1 MADYKISELTA
12 GTVTNDTLL
21 ESSIPDGNGGY
32 DSRSVEAKDIAD
44 LKTIDGLPSASAQ
57 TPPVTISSTD
67 SVAIDHNGTE
77 YKATVGEVC
86 NKIDITAFTSVT
98 PASNDL
104 LLISDT
110 DDSGKPKSTTAA
122 AVAESSTRFTT
133 NIIDSNYID
142 LSSYSG
148 SGNAYTFPK
157 DGYLYI
163 ENNDQYQGRA
173 MLNGLLRIGT
183 FSTVSGKTCGTA
195 TFVRKGM
202 TVYTIDDCYFI
213 RFYPLSY

>member
-77 YKATVGEVC
+77 YKATVGEFGGVILG
-86 NKIDITAFTSVT
+86 KIVSRFETISLSNQTANYKDISVNIGKIIPQGALLVNDAT
-98 PASNDL
+98 IPIMLTLQEIDASNTRFRV
-104 LLISDT
+104 I
-110 DDSGKPKSTTAA
+110 STTGA
-122 AVAESSTRFTT
+122 
-133 NIIDSNYID
+133 
-142 LSSYSG
+142 
-148 SGNAYTFPK
+148 AYTSAVYIR
-157 DGYLYI
+157 YLEI
-163 ENNDQYQGRA
+163 
-173 MLNGLLRIGT
+173 T
-183 FSTVSGKTCGTA
+183 
-195 TFVRKGM
+195 
-202 TVYTIDDCYFI
+202 
-213 RFYPLSY
+213 